1 MKKIL
6 FINPNINNTVFGK
19 MKMLALPPMGLG
31 VLASRTPDT
40 YEVSIVDEMVDTLD
54 FDVKANLVAVT
65 ATTGQA
71 PRAYR
76 IMEEFRKRGIPT
88 VMGGIHASVMTE
100 EASRYADVVAVGEAD
115 ELWPQI
121 LNDYETGTLKKIYR
135 ATVFPGLKGIPKI
148 DRSLFSKKY
157 MIHSVQTSR
166 GCPCNCSFCS
176 VTKFNGARYRFRSI
190 KDVVEEIE
198 EIKEKRFFIA
208 DDSIVGLGKEGIEH
222 ARTLFKNLKGM
233 GKSWGSQVC
242 ITIAEHDGLL
252 RAAAEAGANTF
263 YIGFESI
270 ETESLKFMDKGV
282 NMRPMIKNYKD
293 TIKKF
298 HEHGIGVIGGF
309 ILGSDGDNRDI
320 FEKTIEFVHET
331 GIDGCQFTIM
341 TPFPGTR
348 LYEQMRNEA
357 RLLYTN
363 YPEDWVRY
371 NAYEAV
377 IEPRNMTIDELKT
390 GWRSVYDGTSTFGA
404 SLKRSMKTFKNTGS
418 FTNASIN
425 LFWNYY
431 NYKAIKDFNF

>member
-1 MKKIL
+1 
-6 FINPNINNTVFGK
+6 
-19 MKMLALPPMGLG
+19 
-31 VLASRTPDT
+31 
-40 YEVSIVDEMVDTLD
+40 
-54 FDVKANLVAVT
+54 
-65 ATTGQA
+65 
-71 PRAYR
+71 
-76 IMEEFRKRGIPT
+76 
-88 VMGGIHASVMTE
+88 
-100 EASRYADVVAVGEAD
+100 
-115 ELWPQI
+115 
-121 LNDYETGTLKKIYR
+121 
-135 ATVFPGLKGIPKI
+135 
-148 DRSLFSKKY
+148 
-157 MIHSVQTSR
+157 
-166 GCPCNCSFCS
+166 
-176 VTKFNGARYRFRSI
+176 
-190 KDVVEEIE
+190 
-198 EIKEKRFFIA
+198 
-208 DDSIVGLGKEGIEH
+208 
-222 ARTLFKNLKGM
+222 
-233 GKSWGSQVC
+233 
-242 ITIAEHDGLL
+242 
-252 RAAAEAGANTF
+252 
-263 YIGFESI
+263 
-270 ETESLKFMDKGV
+270 MDKGV

-390 GWRSVYDGTSTFGA
+390 GWRSVYDGTSTFGS